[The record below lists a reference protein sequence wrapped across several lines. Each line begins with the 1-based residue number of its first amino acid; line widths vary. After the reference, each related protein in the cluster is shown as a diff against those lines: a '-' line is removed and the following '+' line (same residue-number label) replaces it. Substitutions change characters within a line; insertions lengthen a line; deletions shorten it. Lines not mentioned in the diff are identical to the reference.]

1 MARLRSLSEY
11 GLVQGPVMTDC
22 RTSGSVLLLEVSM
35 TEKSDSYERWGS
47 ILGVTLSI
55 AAYAMVIYPLLK
67 WWLG

>member
-1 MARLRSLSEY
+1 
-11 GLVQGPVMTDC
+11 
-22 RTSGSVLLLEVSM
+22 M
-35 TEKSDSYERWGS
+35 TEKSDNYERWGS